1 MRKIERIISILNK
14 KYKIKPWRDDP
25 FKVLISCI
33 LSQRTKDEVTRE
45 ASEKLFKFANAP
57 EKILKLSVKKIESL
71 IYPVGFYKQK
81 AKRIKKVCK
90 ILIEKYNGKVPNSRE
105 ELLKLPGVGF
115 KTADVVLSYG
125 YGKPVIAIDT
135 HVFQVARRLGLT
147 KSDNPEKIRED
158 LHKIIPEKFRLIVN
172 LLFVEFG
179 KEICRTIRPKCEA
192 CPIKEFCEYYSKSI
206 KIC

>member
-1 MRKIERIISILNK
+1 MEKVEKIISILNK
-14 KYKIKPWRDDP
+14 KYKIKPWRDNP

-45 ASEKLFKFANAP
+45 ASEKLFKFANTP
-57 EKILKLSVKKIESL
+57 EKILKLNERKIESL
-71 IYPVGFYKQK
+71 IYPVGFYRQK

-147 KSDNPEKIRED
+147 KSNDPEKIREN
-158 LHKIIPEKFRLIVN
+158 LHKIIPKKFRLIVN

-179 KEICRTIRPKCEA
+179 KEICRTIRPKCEI
-192 CPIKEFCEYYSKSI
+192 CPIKKLCEYHKSV
-206 KIC
+206 KVG